1 MSNQLKQSIMSQT
14 MKLSAE
20 EIALIEQKRAEEKA
34 REEELRKSY
43 PTYRER
49 KIEAHKE
56 SLKRKEGDEEQR
68 KINYETIFNK
78 LIAVSNDFRF
88 DCKKKNNSTSVDLF
102 EIDENG
108 NEIRYTKDLE
118 RIKPK
123 EVVKVDS
130 YYYELKIV
138 YTGIVPENNEYY
150 VVPKPTYSKYSNHIN
165 GYKMQVQ
172 GTDIFSWDNRGQ
184 MTNPSSV
191 HKKILEIVD
200 SKFKEIE
207 YKKERDSA
215 NKRITDRFNIVFS
228 EYVKNVTSINQ
239 NKFELELDNGI
250 SLDICG
256 YENGS
261 GDITFS
267 KGKISFPY
275 EMDVTS
281 LLSNLNEIKG
291 GK

>member
-1 MSNQLKQSIMSQT
+1 MSQT
-14 MKLSAE
+14 MKLTAE

-43 PTYRER
+43 PAYRER

-56 SLKRKEGDEEQR
+56 TVQRQEQEEEQR
-68 KINYETIFNK
+68 KINHETIFNQ

-88 DCKKKNNSTSVDLF
+88 DCTKKKRPTSVDLF

-108 NEIRYTKDLE
+108 NELRYTKDWGH
-118 RIKPK
+118 IKPK

-130 YYYELKIV
+130 YYYEMKIV
-138 YTGIVPENNEYY
+138 YTGIVPEKHEYY
-150 VVPKPTYSKYSNHIN
+150 VVPTPTYSKYSHRIN

-172 GTDIFSWDNRGQ
+172 GTGINSWDKRGQ
-184 MTNPSSV
+184 MTSAKSV
-191 HKKILEIVD
+191 HKKIVETVET
-200 SKFKEIE
+200 KFRHIE
-207 YKKERDSA
+207 YKKEQDSS
-215 NKRITDRFNIVFS
+215 NKRIADRFNIEFS
-228 EYVKNVTSINQ
+228 KYAKNVTSINQ
-239 NKFELELDNGI
+239 NTFNIKLDNGI
-250 SLDICG
+250 SLEIYG

-261 GDITFS
+261 GDITFR

-281 LLSNLNEIKG
+281 LLSNLNDIKG
-291 GK
+291 GE